1 MEKQRHII
9 GVNTIDYGHSI
20 HQRNVRGNPPES
32 TRQEKELQERRRV
45 HPEKKAYMDAKAAIS
60 ALVHLNSDSD
70 DDSNESS
77 SESDY
82 DSNTSSS
89 TFNGRDYSNEEG
101 GSDSS

>member
-1 MEKQRHII
+1 
-9 GVNTIDYGHSI
+9 
-20 HQRNVRGNPPES
+20 
-32 TRQEKELQERRRV
+32 
-45 HPEKKAYMDAKAAIS
+45 MDAKAAIS

-82 DSNTSSS
+82 DSNSSSS

-101 GSDSS
+101 DSDSS